1 MAAKKKAAPTAKPEV
16 KLLKAPK
23 AEAAAPV
30 AEKPVKA
37 PKPPKEPK
45 APKAAKAPV
54 VIQPAPEPVVVE
66 PVILQR
72 DKAPHASASQV
83 AELFTQ
89 IEEALAASQG
99 QRQSRPLRWALK
111 SLAMAKETAARHFS
125 LL

>member
-1 MAAKKKAAPTAKPEV
+1 MAAKKKAATTAKPEV

-45 APKAAKAPV
+45 APKAPV
-54 VIQPAPEPVVVE
+54 VEQPASEPVVVE

-72 DKAPHASASQV
+72 DKPLHPHNATVS
-83 AELFTQ
+83 ELFAQ
-89 IEEALAASQG
+89 IEQALTESEG
-99 QRQSRPLRWALK
+99 KRQSRHLRWALK

>member
-1 MAAKKKAAPTAKPEV
+1 MAAKKKAATTAKPEV

-23 AEAAAPV
+23 AEAVAPV
-30 AEKPVKA
+30 AKKPVKA

-45 APKAAKAPV
+45 APKAPV
-54 VIQPAPEPVVVE
+54 VTQPAPEPVVVE

-83 AELFTQ
+83 ADLFKQ